1 MSSRREVLI
10 RIALLQRK
18 TLIET
23 KNPTLKCLKWRYST
37 VRGRVFALFCRPH
50 PGDLTAQESPPP
62 GICHPREKMLMS
74 GGQPRGRGSVGAVGI
89 DRCISAMSPSSN
101 LLRLSCDSVQ
111 ICLNGGVMSGPN
123 PFRTVT
129 KTICKYLF

>member
-10 RIALLQRK
+10 RIALLQRT

-62 GICHPREKMLMS
+62 GICHPREKNANV
-74 GGQPRGRGSVGAVGI
+74 RGSA
-89 DRCISAMSPSSN
+89 P
-101 LLRLSCDSVQ
+101 
-111 ICLNGGVMSGPN
+111 GGGGRWAQLELTDASLPC
-123 PFRTVT
+123 PPQA
-129 KTICKYLF
+129 IY